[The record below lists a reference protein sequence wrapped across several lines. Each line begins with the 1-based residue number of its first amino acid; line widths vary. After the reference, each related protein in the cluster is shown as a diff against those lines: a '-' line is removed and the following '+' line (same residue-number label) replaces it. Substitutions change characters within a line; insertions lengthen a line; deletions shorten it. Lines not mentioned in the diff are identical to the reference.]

1 MKKEE
6 KQKLKEEKRANRKPI
21 DKTKLMTRI
30 FAIVLMFLMVFS
42 VCGTLLFYLIQ
53 G

>member
-6 KQKLKEEKRANRKPI
+6 KQKNKEEKKNKKPI
-21 DKTKLMTRI
+21 DKTKLATRI
-30 FAIVLMFLMVFS
+30 FAIVLMAIMVFS